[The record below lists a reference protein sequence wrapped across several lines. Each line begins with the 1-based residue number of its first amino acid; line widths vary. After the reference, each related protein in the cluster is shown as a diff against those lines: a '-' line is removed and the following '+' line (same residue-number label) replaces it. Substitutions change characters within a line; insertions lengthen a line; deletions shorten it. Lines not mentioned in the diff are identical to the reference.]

1 MRVLLLLPL
10 LASFAPAQTSELRV
24 ICSNVIKA
32 AVEQLLPAYQRESG
46 QRVSIKYGA
55 SAELKRSLEAGE
67 SFDVALLTTGVI
79 DDLSRQGI
87 IAAASRAGIAQ
98 ANLAVG
104 AKAGSPKANVTTA
117 DGMRRRL
124 LDAASI
130 TYSRDG
136 GGVAAIERMIEA
148 LGIKEPLKNK
158 TFPQAT
164 AGRAGQ
170 SVAAGEYEL
179 AFAPVTEIVAAPG
192 AQVLGLFPPEFQ
204 RPLAITAGVSA
215 KASSPTAA
223 AAAFV
228 NFLRTRAAMTIIEA
242 TGMAPIEK

>member
-1 MRVLLLLPL
+1 MRVLLLLL
-10 LASFAPAQTSELRV
+10 VFASSASAQTGELRV

-46 QRVSIKYGA
+46 QRVSITYGA
-55 SAELKRSLEAGE
+55 SAELKRSLEAGD

-79 DDLSRQGI
+79 DELSRQGI
-87 IAAASRAGIAQ
+87 VAASSRTGIAQ

-104 AKAGSPKANVTTA
+104 AKTGSPKADVTTA

-136 GGVAAIERMIEA
+136 GGVAAIERMIDA
-148 LGIKEPLKNK
+148 LGIREPLKNK

-164 AGRAGQ
+164 AGRAGE

-204 RPLAITAGVSA
+204 SPLAITAGVSA
-215 KASSPTAA
+215 RAHNPAVAS
-223 AAAFV
+223 AFTT
-228 NFLRTRAAMTIIEA
+228 FLRTPGALKIIEA
-242 TGMAPIEK
+242 TGMAPIDK

>member
-1 MRVLLLLPL
+1 MRVPLLLLS
-10 LASFAPAQTSELRV
+10 LASVASAQTGELRV
-24 ICSNVIKA
+24 TCSNVIKA

-46 QRVSIKYGA
+46 QRVSITYGA
-55 SAELKRSLEAGE
+55 SAELKRSLEAGA

-104 AKAGSPKANVTTA
+104 ARAGSPTADVTTA

-136 GGVAAIERMIEA
+136 GGVAAIERMIDA
-148 LGIKEPLKNK
+148 LGLKEPLKNK

-164 AGRAGQ
+164 AGRAGE

-179 AFAPVTEIVAAPG
+179 AFAPLTEIVAAPG
-192 AQVLGLFPPEFQ
+192 AQVLGLFPREFQ
-204 RPLAITAGVSA
+204 SPLAITAGVSA
-215 KASSPTAA
+215 RASSPAATA
-223 AAAFV
+223 FID
-228 NFLRTRAAMTIIEA
+228 FLRTRAALKIIEA
-242 TGMAPIEK
+242 TGMAPIENK

>member
-1 MRVLLLLPL
+1 
-10 LASFAPAQTSELRV
+10 
-24 ICSNVIKA
+24 
-32 AVEQLLPAYQRESG
+32 
-46 QRVSIKYGA
+46 
-55 SAELKRSLEAGE
+55 
-67 SFDVALLTTGVI
+67 
-79 DDLSRQGI
+79 
-87 IAAASRAGIAQ
+87 
-98 ANLAVG
+98 
-104 AKAGSPKANVTTA
+104 
-117 DGMRRRL
+117 MRRRL

-164 AGRAGQ
+164 AGRAGE

-179 AFAPVTEIVAAPG
+179 AFAPETEIVAAPG

-215 KASSPTAA
+215 NASSPTAA

>member
-1 MRVLLLLPL
+1 MRVLLLLL
-10 LASFAPAQTSELRV
+10 SFASVASAQTSELHV

-32 AVEQLLPAYQRESG
+32 AVERLLPAYQRESG
-46 QRVSIKYGA
+46 QRIAIKYGA

-67 SFDVALLTTGVI
+67 RFDVALLTTGVM
-79 DDLSRQGI
+79 DDLSRQGL

-98 ANLAVG
+98 ANLAVA
-104 AKAGSPKANVTTA
+104 AKTGSPTADVTTA
-117 DGMRRRL
+117 EGMRRRL

-136 GGVAAIERMIEA
+136 GGVAAIERMIDA

-164 AGRAGQ
+164 AGRAGE

-204 RPLAITAGVSA
+204 SPLAITAGVSA
-215 KASSPTAA
+215 RASSPTAA
-223 AAAFV
+223 AFIDY
-228 NFLRTRAAMTIIEA
+228 LRTPAAMKIIEA
-242 TGMAPIEK
+242 TGMAPMENK